1 MKWSVIHWYLQ
12 RISGAAL
19 VLLLIAHFWVEHFA
33 SETLLRGGL
42 SYEAIRGRIQQPVW
56 QAIDLT
62 FLAVALYHGLSGLRN
77 ILLDY
82 SGIGRVASRAITVF
96 LILVGGVWMYWG
108 VEAFRNL

>member
-1 MKWSVIHWYLQ
+1 MSWNALQWYLQ
-12 RISGAAL
+12 RITGALL

-33 SETLLRGGL
+33 SETLLRGEL
-42 SYEAIRGRIQQPVW
+42 TYEAIEQRIRMPLW
-56 QAIDLT
+56 RAIDIA

-82 SGIGRVASRAITVF
+82 SAIRPALSRALTAALAAIG
-96 LILVGGVWMYWG
+96 LLWMYWG